1 MVSRFKDKIV
11 HPRPHVDQDRS
22 ANLPAVIPPRPL
34 GFPASI
40 AEFLLVL
47 RLRLR
52 RRSALSGGGV
62 MERAANVL
70 LVTCKSWFGGL
81 GASRRDARKP

>member
-1 MVSRFKDKIV
+1 MMLRLKDKIL
-11 HPRPHVDQDRS
+11 HPWPHVDKDKPV
-22 ANLPAVIPPRPL
+22 NLPAVIPPRPV

-40 AEFLLVL
+40 AEFLLVM

-52 RRSALSGGGV
+52 RRSAPSIGL
-62 MERAANVL
+62 MERAAQVL

-81 GASRRDARKP
+81 GKSKRGPRKP